1 MKSAELQQR
10 TKSFALRVLKLIE
23 QLPNTIGGRVFANQ
37 VARSAT
43 SVGANYRAACR
54 ARSRAEFA
62 SKLGTV
68 AEEADESLYWL
79 ELIRDGNF
87 VPEKKLASLV
97 SEADELTAIF
107 TAGRRTSSKNQTS
120 NIKLHPHEHRFCW
133 GRSNGREHGAK
144 VERPR
149 ISHHGCVRH

>member
-10 TKSFALRVLKLIE
+10 TKGFALRVLKLIE
-23 QLPNTIGGRVFANQ
+23 QLPNTIGGRVLANQ

-79 ELIRDGNF
+79 ELIQDGNF

-107 TAGRRTSSKNQTS
+107 TAGRRTSSNNQTS
-120 NIKLHPHEHRFCW
+120 KIKHRT
-133 GRSNGREHGAK
+133 S
-144 VERPR
+144 
-149 ISHHGCVRH
+149 SL

>member
-1 MKSAELQQR
+1 MNKSAELQKR
-10 TKSFALRVLKLIE
+10 TKTFALRVLKLIE
-23 QLPNTIGGRVFANQ
+23 QLPNTIAGRILANQ
-37 VARSAT
+37 LARSGT

-79 ELIRDGNF
+79 EIIRDGKFIAQNRI
-87 VPEKKLASLV
+87 ASLL

-107 TAGRRTSSKNQTS
+107 TSGRRSASRPQPSTIKPQT
-120 NIKLHPHEHRFCW
+120 
-133 GRSNGREHGAK
+133 
-144 VERPR
+144 
-149 ISHHGCVRH
+149 

>member
-10 TKSFALRVLKLIE
+10 TKDFAFRVLKLIE
-23 QLPNTIGGRVFANQ
+23 HLPNTIGGRVLANQ

-120 NIKLHPHEHRFCW
+120 KIKPQT
-133 GRSNGREHGAK
+133 SS
-144 VERPR
+144 P
-149 ISHHGCVRH
+149 

>member
-10 TKSFALRVLKLIE
+10 TKVFALRVLKLIE
-23 QLPNTIGGRVFANQ
+23 QLPYTIGGRVLANQ

-120 NIKLHPHEHRFCW
+120 KIKHQT
-133 GRSNGREHGAK
+133 S
-144 VERPR
+144 
-149 ISHHGCVRH
+149 SS

>member
-10 TKSFALRVLKLIE
+10 TKGFALRVLKLIE
-23 QLPNTIGGRVFANQ
+23 QLPNTIGGRVLANQ

-43 SVGANYRAACR
+43 SIGANYRAACR

-107 TAGRRTSSKNQTS
+107 TAGRRTSSNNQIS
-120 NIKLHPHEHRFCW
+120 KIKPQT
-133 GRSNGREHGAK
+133 
-144 VERPR
+144 
-149 ISHHGCVRH
+149 

>member
-1 MKSAELQQR
+1 MNKSAELQQR
-10 TKSFALRVLKLIE
+10 TKSFALRVLKLLE
-23 QLPNTIGGRVFANQ
+23 HLPNSIGGRILANQ
-37 VARSAT
+37 LARSGT

-87 VPEKKLASLV
+87 IGRKRI

-107 TAGRRTSSKNQTS
+107 TSGRRSACRPQPSTIKSQPSSS
-120 NIKLHPHEHRFCW
+120 
-133 GRSNGREHGAK
+133 
-144 VERPR
+144 
-149 ISHHGCVRH
+149 

>member
-1 MKSAELQQR
+1 MNKSAELQQR
-10 TKSFALRVLKLIE
+10 TKSFALRILKLIE
-23 QLPNTIGGRVFANQ
+23 HLPNTVGGRILANQ
-37 VARSAT
+37 LARSGT

-87 VPEKKLASLV
+87 MGQKRIAFLLSQAG
-97 SEADELTAIF
+97 ELTAVF
-107 TAGRRTSSKNQTS
+107 PSGRRSASRPQPSTIKPQT
-120 NIKLHPHEHRFCW
+120 
-133 GRSNGREHGAK
+133 
-144 VERPR
+144 
-149 ISHHGCVRH
+149 

>member
-23 QLPNTIGGRVFANQ
+23 QLPNTIGGRVLANQ

-120 NIKLHPHEHRFCW
+120 KIKHQT
-133 GRSNGREHGAK
+133 S
-144 VERPR
+144 
-149 ISHHGCVRH
+149 SS

>member
-10 TKSFALRVLKLIE
+10 TMGFALRVLKLIE
-23 QLPNTIGGRVFANQ
+23 QLPNTIGGRVLANQ

-43 SVGANYRAACR
+43 SVGANYHAACR

-79 ELIRDGNF
+79 ELIRDGDF
-87 VPEKKLASLV
+87 VPENKLASLV

-120 NIKLHPHEHRFCW
+120 KIKPQT
-133 GRSNGREHGAK
+133 
-144 VERPR
+144 
-149 ISHHGCVRH
+149 

>member
-10 TKSFALRVLKLIE
+10 TKGFALRVLNLIE
-23 QLPNTIGGRVFANQ
+23 HLTNTIGGRVLANQ
-37 VARSAT
+37 VARSAN

-87 VPEKKLASLV
+87 VPVKKLASLV

-107 TAGRRTSSKNQTS
+107 TAGRRMSSNNQTS
-120 NIKLHPHEHRFCW
+120 KIKPQT
-133 GRSNGREHGAK
+133 
-144 VERPR
+144 
-149 ISHHGCVRH
+149 

>member
-1 MKSAELQQR
+1 MKSAELQER
-10 TKSFALRVLKLIE
+10 TKSFALRVLNLIE
-23 QLPNTIGGRVFANQ
+23 RLPNTIGGRVLANQ
-37 VARSAT
+37 LSRSAT

-62 SKLGTV
+62 SKLGAV

-120 NIKLHPHEHRFCW
+120 KIKHRT
-133 GRSNGREHGAK
+133 S
-144 VERPR
+144 
-149 ISHHGCVRH
+149 SS

>member
-1 MKSAELQQR
+1 MKGKSAELQQR
-10 TKSFALRVLKLIE
+10 TKDFALWVLNLIE
-23 QLPNTIGGRVFANQ
+23 HLPNTIGGRVLANQ
-37 VARSAT
+37 LARSAT

-79 ELIRDGNF
+79 ELIQVGDF
-87 VPEKKLASLV
+87 VPEKRIASLV

-107 TAGRRTSSKNQTS
+107 TSGRRSASRPQPSKIKPQTSSS
-120 NIKLHPHEHRFCW
+120 
-133 GRSNGREHGAK
+133 
-144 VERPR
+144 
-149 ISHHGCVRH
+149 

>member
-1 MKSAELQQR
+1 MFDVKGQTAVLQQR
-10 TKSFALRVLKLIE
+10 TKDFALRVLNLIE
-23 QLPNTIGGRVFANQ
+23 QLPNNIGGRVLANHI
-37 VARSAT
+37 ARSAT

-87 VPEKKLASLV
+87 VPGKKIASLV
-97 SEADELTAIF
+97 SEADDLTAIF
-107 TAGRRTSSKNQTS
+107 TSGRRSASRPQPSTIKPQKS
-120 NIKLHPHEHRFCW
+120 NR
-133 GRSNGREHGAK
+133 
-144 VERPR
+144 
-149 ISHHGCVRH
+149 

>member
-1 MKSAELQQR
+1 MQKSAELQER
-10 TKSFALRVLKLIE
+10 TKSFALRVLTLIE
-23 QLPNTIGGRVFANQ
+23 RLPNTIGGRVLANQ
-37 VARSAT
+37 LARSAT

-87 VPEKKLASLV
+87 IPAKPIASLV

-107 TAGRRTSSKNQTS
+107 TAGRRTSKRNQTS
-120 NIKLHPHEHRFCW
+120 NLKPQTSL
-133 GRSNGREHGAK
+133 
-144 VERPR
+144 
-149 ISHHGCVRH
+149 